1 MLSQTRIKSM
11 KIGDRNTK
19 DKWPLH
25 KVDKHQFQK
34 TSLKTI
40 ILNRVKQNSFRTYL
54 SFAVNESLVSLW
66 KRQYCFEYLLN
77 KNSSH
82 LLKSFSNV
90 LSVFEGWNTISFSER
105 EAEKFQKAK
114 ERNKSLSLSLN
125 FIHFL
130 FLIYFFYIRAAEM
143 IFLYIRISQSDD
155 PKGLFCPVVWFS
167 IQTYW
172 WNTSTDL
179 KPLKIIFFSGRFS
192 YRI

>member
-1 MLSQTRIKSM
+1 MCYITLLIYFIECSYSIIWSGLISFRNCFPSFLLPHSQQQKMLSQTRIKST

-40 ILNRVKQNSFRTYL
+40 ILNRVKQNSFRMYL

-82 LLKSFSNV
+82 LLKSFFKRSIRV
-90 LSVFEGWNTISFSER
+90 WGL
-105 EAEKFQKAK
+105 KFNLFQWAWSWKIP
-114 ERNKSLSLSLN
+114 KSK
-125 FIHFL
+125 
-130 FLIYFFYIRAAEM
+130 RTE
-143 IFLYIRISQSDD
+143 
-155 PKGLFCPVVWFS
+155 
-167 IQTYW
+167 
-172 WNTSTDL
+172 
-179 KPLKIIFFSGRFS
+179 
-192 YRI
+192 